1 MSYLCNVERGQK
13 TQVLRQK
20 PPSPLKGSVKAPKP
34 KAPKPKAPKPPKGE
48 CKEEGK

>member
-13 TQVLRQK
+13 TQVLTAEDLG
-20 PPSPLKGSVKAPKP
+20 LKT
-34 KAPKPKAPKPPKGE
+34 KAPKPPKGE